1 MGTGVGEM
9 ALLQAAGIGAA
20 TGAGTA
26 ALTGGDPLKG
36 ALIGG
41 ITGGAGHGFAGM
53 GAAGGGAGA
62 AGGGAGAA
70 GATGTAA
77 ATDAATNLAT
87 QTAADAGTN
96 LAATGIDPG
105 LMATGQVGVTPSP
118 MELAEFQRSAASF
131 QLPTD
136 GPNARN
142 RVQEKFRLHSIAI
155 KCSPYLNNVQHMVL

>member
-70 GATGTAA
+70 TATEIGAQSLANPAMLSPETFTAP
-77 ATDAATNLAT
+77 
-87 QTAADAGTN
+87 G
-96 LAATGIDPG
+96 AATGDLLSLGGSDWNRSRAIWR
-105 LMATGQVGVTPSP
+105 GQVG
-118 MELAEFQRSAASF
+118 L
-131 QLPTD
+131 D
-136 GPNARN
+136 
-142 RVQEKFRLHSIAI
+142 
-155 KCSPYLNNVQHMVL
+155 